1 MVMSFGGPGNVT
13 EPVEGHRRAK
23 VLHLLVEASEEEF
36 AYNELCLA
44 RASTHDMGVCTLL
57 KSKVQ
62 VPETLR
68 LYQGDGSVR
77 GFLSCLRKAL
87 SDATYDVIH
96 AHSPHVASLLLLS
109 KLVPPTS
116 PPAVFTVQHSYTNSN
131 LNARNR
137 LLDLLAFATF
147 DRTVLVSE
155 AARDS
160 FPSIYRRLAGQRLC
174 VVPHA
179 ADLARID
186 RTIKGSGDEA
196 LQSGFTVASVGRLI
210 PIKNPETLLE
220 AFLQERSPD
229 ATLVLIGEGQLAGSL
244 TRRAREAEAV
254 ESVRLTGLMPRDDVY
269 RSLWAADLFVSASL
283 GEGMPVAVL
292 EAMAC
297 RCPVALSD
305 IPSHREI
312 AADADFI
319 PLFPPKDPNALAR
332 QISRFRQMSNAM
344 RREIGRRCRELV
356 EDRYSLSTI
365 HGRYDA
371 IYRDLSYTPPPP
383 G

>member
-1 MVMSFGGPGNVT
+1 MK
-13 EPVEGHRRAK
+13 RRLN

-44 RASTHDMGVCTLL
+44 RASTHDVGICTFHE
-57 KSKVQ
+57 SKVK
-62 VPETLR
+62 VPEALR

-77 GFLSCLRKAL
+77 GFLSCLGKAL
-87 SDATYDVIH
+87 SDASYDVIH

-109 KLVPPTS
+109 KLTRPAS

-131 LNARNR
+131 LRARNR
-137 LLDLLAFATF
+137 LLDLLAFGTF

-160 FPSIYRRLAGQRLC
+160 FPRVYRRIAGQRLR

-186 RTIKGSGDEA
+186 RTLEGSGDEA
-196 LQSGFTVASVGRLI
+196 SQSGFTVASVGRLI
-210 PIKNPETLLE
+210 PIKNPEALLE
-220 AFLQERSPD
+220 AFVQARTPNM
-229 ATLVLIGEGQLAGSL
+229 TLLLIGEGQLADSL
-244 TRRAREAEAV
+244 RRRVRLAEAAQC
-254 ESVRLTGLMPRDDVY
+254 VRLTGLLRRDEVY
-269 RSLWAADLFVSASL
+269 RLLKDADIFVSASF

-297 RCPVALSD
+297 RCPVVLSD
-305 IPSHREI
+305 IASHREI
-312 AADADFI
+312 AGDADFI
-319 PLFPPKDPNALAR
+319 PLFPPKDRAALAH
-332 QISRFRQMSNAM
+332 QISRFRKMSSAD

-371 IYRDLSYTPPPP
+371 IYCDLSYTPPSPE
-383 G
+383 